1 MHRYGNTVKLLTL
14 LLFTLG
20 CSGYLILE
28 SNDYQEQYS
37 IVQYGG
43 EQSYVSPVQQL
54 ELEVRD
60 AYKRIGDYQGSER
73 SMI

>member
-28 SNDYQEQYS
+28 SNNYQEQYS

-43 EQSYVSPVQQL
+43 EQSYASPVQQL